1 MFLENE
7 SELFECRV
15 NVFFG
20 GQGYNNL
27 SGPPHRL
34 PYFIFYLPYFRRI
47 FFSCASQQQH
57 SEFPAE
63 SNHKLRHTLPKYQF
77 AIILKI
83 KVAVNNKT
91 QNFVSLRL
99 WIKYSSCLHWIMLN
113 HYKISDGFCLDTFY
127 GRFIA
132 YSN

>member
-1 MFLENE
+1 M
-7 SELFECRV
+7 
-15 NVFFG
+15 NVREDKMT
-20 GQGYNNL
+20 NHL
-27 SGPPHRL
+27 T
-34 PYFIFYLPYFRRI
+34 
-47 FFSCASQQQH
+47 
-57 SEFPAE
+57 E
-63 SNHKLRHTLPKYQF
+63 SNHKLWHTFPKYQF
-77 AIILKI
+77 AIILEI

-113 HYKISDGFCLDTFY
+113 HYKISDGFCLEIFY

>member
-1 MFLENE
+1 M
-7 SELFECRV
+7 
-15 NVFFG
+15 
-20 GQGYNNL
+20 
-27 SGPPHRL
+27 
-34 PYFIFYLPYFRRI
+34 RI
-47 FFSCASQQQH
+47 FFSCASQQQQH

-63 SNHKLRHTLPKYQF
+63 SNHKLWHTLPKYQF

-83 KVAVNNKT
+83 KVAVNNKI

-113 HYKISDGFCLDTFY
+113 HYKISDGFCLDNFY

>member
-20 GQGYNNL
+20 GQGYDNL
-27 SGPPHRL
+27 SGPSHRLPYFTFYL
-34 PYFIFYLPYFRRI
+34 PYFIFYLPYFMRI

-63 SNHKLRHTLPKYQF
+63 SNHKLRHNLPKYQY
-77 AIILKI
+77 
-83 KVAVNNKT
+83 V
-91 QNFVSLRL
+91 
-99 WIKYSSCLHWIMLN
+99 
-113 HYKISDGFCLDTFY
+113 
-127 GRFIA
+127 
-132 YSN
+132 